1 MVKSGSL
8 GQMVAAPTGV
18 FKLRHIA
25 ASACVALVIIAVITP
40 TAPSVARAIT
50 KSIVVFWILLDGGS
64 LFSTKLGYWARFYP
78 FGERDR
84 KNW

>member
-1 MVKSGSL
+1 
-8 GQMVAAPTGV
+8 MVAAPVGV

-50 KSIVVFWILLDGGS
+50 KNIVVFWILLNDGN
-64 LFSTKLGYWARFYP
+64 LFSIKLRYWARFYP
-78 FGERDR
+78 FSEKR
-84 KNW
+84 